1 MLSWIRAGRRI
12 LDHKRSVLVC
22 IGALCICSRV
32 ILKIKKTKKKQKRS
46 NMSSQNI
53 SDAGA
58 VVSLGE
64 KAVMKKALNAIL
76 FIAAGWAL
84 NTGTH
89 SLEEAERRCK
99 RNSSLWAIK
108 HKSPLQRHK
117 GGLLR
122 STTESLNAIC
132 DRCWSI
138 TSPDSIGA
146 GEGLRFLRQPVWAR
160 CSASV
165 TNI

>member
-1 MLSWIRAGRRI
+1 M
-12 LDHKRSVLVC
+12 
-22 IGALCICSRV
+22 

-99 RNSSLWAIK
+99 RNSSL
-108 HKSPLQRHK
+108 
-117 GGLLR
+117 
-122 STTESLNAIC
+122 
-132 DRCWSI
+132 
-138 TSPDSIGA
+138 
-146 GEGLRFLRQPVWAR
+146 
-160 CSASV
+160 
-165 TNI
+165 